1 MLQTYSEKNKD
12 LQVSINGRLMH
23 RDEAGISPFDSS
35 VQNGDAVWEGLRLYQ
50 GKIFRLEAHLDRLY
64 RSATMLRY
72 QGIPEQAAVIDAVR
86 QTLLANNMYDG
97 VHIRLTIS
105 RGLKYTS
112 GLDPRINISG
122 CSMIVLAEHKP
133 PVYDRKGIELI
144 TVRQRRPFADVLD
157 QTIHSC
163 NQLTSILAKLEA
175 NEAGADDALMLDT
188 QGMLAET
195 NATHVF
201 LVKNGS
207 LSTPTTKACPG
218 GITRSSLLELCAGHH
233 IPCEVRDIAEREI
246 HEADEVFCTG
256 TMGEIVPVTRVDTTT
271 FHKGSTGP
279 LTLQLAQLYQQLTLS
294 EGYPIV

>member
-256 TMGEIVPVTRVDTTT
+256 AMGEIVPRSVQ
-271 FHKGSTGP
+271 KLES
-279 LTLQLAQLYQQLTLS
+279 
-294 EGYPIV
+294 